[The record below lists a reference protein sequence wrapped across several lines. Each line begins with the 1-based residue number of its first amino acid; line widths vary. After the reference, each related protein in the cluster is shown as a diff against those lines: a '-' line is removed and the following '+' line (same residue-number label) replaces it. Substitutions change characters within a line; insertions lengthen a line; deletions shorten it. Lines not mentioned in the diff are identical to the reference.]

1 MENSRWFSP
10 RISIQ
15 VFSGNT
21 RAAAARCGA
30 SCSAAEANNHSK
42 EFIMKNFLRSFKTSL
57 VGAIF
62 GGGMLTDA
70 VYTGLQTGHFDTKT
84 LFGGF
89 AILALGILA
98 KDAGVAGTVEQPV
111 APVAQ

>member
-10 RISIQ
+10 EVRIQ
-15 VFSGNT
+15 VCSGNS
-21 RAAAARCGA
+21 RPAKCGT
-30 SCSAAEANNHSK
+30 SCPVVEANNSSK

-98 KDAGVAGTVEQPV
+98 KDANIAGTVQQPPV
-111 APVAQ
+111 AVQ